1 MSRLLLAVPACF
13 VLAACVS
20 TNAVELNPS
29 VARAPVCPNAV
40 KIFTSA
46 DRVGKPYVEIAVL
59 NSKGE
64 SQWTDER
71 KMFESQRN
79 KAAKM
84 GANGLIMDGIKEPS
98 AGSKVAGA
106 ISAPAHSAKAQP
118 RQSGSRAT
126 RRAYARTVRVSTI
139 DDRGDARAG

>member
-1 MSRLLLAVPACF
+1 MSRLPLLLPIVF
-13 VLAACVS
+13 LLSACVS
-20 TNAVELNPS
+20 TNAVQLNPG

-40 KIFTSA
+40 QIFTSA

-106 ISAPAHSAKAQP
+106 IFGTGTQRKGTATAIWIADDSA
-118 RQSGSRAT
+118 
-126 RRAYARTVRVSTI
+126 RVSANCA
-139 DDRGDARAG
+139 GDQNRQ

>member
-20 TNAVELNPS
+20 TNAVQLNPS

-40 KIFTSA
+40 QIFTSA

-106 ISAPAHSAKAQP
+106 IFGTGTQRKGSATAIWIASDSA
-118 RQSGSRAT
+118 
-126 RRAYARTVRVSTI
+126 RVS
-139 DDRGDARAG
+139 ANCAGEHNRR